1 MTTMTDA
8 TIEILIFPCLD
19 DNYGL
24 LLRDTA
30 SGQVAA
36 IDTPDADRI
45 AAELDERGWGLN
57 LILNTHWHHDHVD
70 GNLALKDRYG
80 ATVVGPDAERDR
92 IPGIDLPVAE
102 GATLQ
107 LGETAI
113 AVIETPGHTL
123 GHIVYHLPDAGALFV
138 GDTLFAMGCGR
149 LFEGTAEQMW
159 ANMERLAALPPETI
173 VYCAHEYTQGNA
185 RFAATIEP
193 DNRDLQARIARVDAA
208 RARNEP
214 TVPFTIADERA
225 TNPFM
230 RAGSAAELG
239 RRRLAKDNFR

>member
-1 MTTMTDA
+1 MTTIPTA
-8 TIEILIFPCLD
+8 TVDVVLFPCLD

-24 LLRDTA
+24 LVRDRAT
-30 SGQVAA
+30 GKVAA

-45 AAELDERGWGLN
+45 AAELDARGWGLD
-57 LILNTHWHHDHVD
+57 LILNTHWHHDHVG
-70 GNLALKDRYG
+70 GNHALQARYG
-80 ATVVGPDAERDR
+80 ATITAPAAERGK
-92 IPGIDLPVAE
+92 IPVIDHAVAD
-102 GATLQ
+102 GDVIR

-113 AVIETPGHTL
+113 AVIGTPGHTL
-123 GHIVYHLPDAGALFV
+123 GHVVYHMPEAGAVFV

-159 ANMERLAALPPETI
+159 GNMKRLSALPPETL

-185 RFAATIEP
+185 RFAVTIEP
-193 DNRDLQARIARVDAA
+193 DNAVLAMRIAIVDAT
-208 RARNEP
+208 RAQGLP

-230 RAGSAAELG
+230 RAGSAAEMG
-239 RRRLAKDNFR
+239 RRRLAKDSFQ